1 MKCIKC
7 RTVNVH
13 NANYCKKCAYEF
25 SEKEQEAAEKWTFIG
40 IIKRIEKIKANVMF
54 EKITGHI
61 AFKIG
66 SIIGVLFIG
75 IGFMLNNGTSFAIA
89 ESDSY
94 AVNYNEKLNEYY
106 LYSEKDKAELNL
118 YIPKRIENVTVK
130 HYDGNSKVI
139 SDLDYKVT
147 DNIVLY
153 SNGNKDYYILEANY
167 SDSKSD
173 KLKLFIYQEKD
184 GE

>member
-40 IIKRIEKIKANVMF
+40 IIKRF
-54 EKITGHI
+54 EKFKEKVTFGWLFDHL

-66 SIIGVLFIG
+66 SILGVLCIG
-75 IGFMLNNGTSFAIA
+75 IGFMLNNGTSFAVA
-89 ESDSY
+89 ESDNY
-94 AVNYNEKLNEYY
+94 TANYNEEKNEYY

-118 YIPKRIENVTVK
+118 YIPKRVENLNIK

-153 SNGNKDYYILEANY
+153 GNLEDDYYVLEANY
-167 SDSKSD
+167 SDDKSD

>member
-7 RTVNVH
+7 KTDNVH
-13 NANYCKKCAYEF
+13 NANFCMKCAYEF

-40 IIKRIEKIKANVMF
+40 IIKRF
-54 EKITGHI
+54 EKFKEKVTFGWLFDHL

-66 SIIGVLFIG
+66 SILGVLCIG
-75 IGFMLNNGTSFAIA
+75 IGFMLTNGTSFTIA
-89 ESDSY
+89 ESDNY
-94 AVNYNEKLNEYY
+94 IANYNKKLNEYY
-106 LYSEKDKAELNL
+106 LYSEKDKTELSL
-118 YIPKRIENVTVK
+118 YIPKEVDKLNVK
-130 HYDGNSKVI
+130 HYDENNIVI
-139 SDLDYKVT
+139 SDLNYKISDT
-147 DNIVLY
+147 IVLY
-153 SNGNKDYYILEANY
+153 SNGNEDYYILEANY